1 MNQKNKFKCV
11 SPKGIK
17 NADEQPYT
25 GIFLNI
31 LSTVINCTSVKR
43 FCKSFSAETVCKTV
57 LRKISE
63 AQIMPA
69 DSISPKMTVYFLK
82 SVAL

>member
-43 FCKSFSAETVCKTV
+43 FCKSFYRRNGLQNRFTEDFGSADY
-57 LRKISE
+57 
-63 AQIMPA
+63 AGGQY
-69 DSISPKMTVYFLK
+69 ISPT
-82 SVAL
+82 S